1 LIDTYGK
8 EVGVGVTVI
17 FKAYRITEQVPSYR
31 RIVIEEPIEEKI
43 RPGWYGE
50 VWSPSQI
57 GNAYNEFFRTGAIT
71 DPQQI
76 ADPDGASTGAT
87 SEDASDALTEKSKDL
102 QGYGEHFE
110 GLGTEFRAEA
120 PAIVSLEEG
129 ATIKQAVEFLHLTY
143 SYIKQNR
150 LDVDEFIR
158 SYTWR
163 PIATMIDIFGTSDL
177 EFSDDGSEVTRGIEG
192 FHSRAFGPYD
202 DLFSM
207 VGPDLLDIAG
217 IKKDTPIAQRA
228 DVRGRRYRVVQ
239 QYISILKHGRGIL
252 G

>member
-1 LIDTYGK
+1 
-8 EVGVGVTVI
+8 
-17 FKAYRITEQVPSYR
+17 
-31 RIVIEEPIEEKI
+31 
-43 RPGWYGE
+43 
-50 VWSPSQI
+50 VWSPSKI
-57 GNAYNEFFRTGAIT
+57 GEAYHEFFRTGAIT

-87 SEDASDALTEKSKDL
+87 SEDASDALTEKSKHE
-102 QGYGEHFE
+102 QGYGDHFE
-110 GLGTEFRAEA
+110 GLGTAFKAEA

-207 VGPDLLDIAG
+207 VGPDLLNIAG
-217 IKKDTPIAQRA
+217 VKKDTPIAQRA
-228 DVRGRRYRVVQ
+228 DVRGRRYRLVQ
-239 QYISILKHGRGIL
+239 QYVAVLKYGRGIL